1 MTNPPSMSERSTS
14 DSTRLRRARD
24 EIERG
29 KLKQALSTLSA
40 EGADARAH
48 KDRVRLDAVIA
59 LVHEISE
66 STSGR
71 MQSHASDLLE
81 YLERAPVAD
90 ATPRAAAY
98 TNFPPL
104 WALVVG
110 VLVLA
115 VVIPIVVWVSSVQA
129 GIP

>member
-1 MTNPPSMSERSTS
+1 MSERSTY

-66 STSGR
+66 STSGQL
-71 MQSHASDLLE
+71 QSHASDLLE

-90 ATPRAAAY
+90 ATPPAASY

-104 WALVVG
+104 WAFVV

-115 VVIPIVVWVSSVQA
+115 VVIAIFAWFSSVQA